1 MDTKNSKHKQPK
13 AEEQKPMWQESC
25 KEGGKPRC
33 KKSSTNITKSSHAK
47 LCVGKVLPECTES
60 NRNIDKSIRVTPKA
74 KEVKSVWPQLREKS
88 GNPGCKESNIGIKNS
103 T

>member
-1 MDTKNSKHKQPK
+1 MDTKKSKHKQPK
-13 AEEQKPMWQESC
+13 AEEQKPMWQESR

-47 LCVGKVLPECTES
+47 LCADKVLPECTES
-60 NRNIDKSIRVTPKA
+60 NTDIDESIRVTPKTE
-74 KEVKSVWPQLREKS
+74 EVKSVRPQLCEKS
-88 GNPGCKESNIGIKNS
+88 GNSGCKESNIGMKNS